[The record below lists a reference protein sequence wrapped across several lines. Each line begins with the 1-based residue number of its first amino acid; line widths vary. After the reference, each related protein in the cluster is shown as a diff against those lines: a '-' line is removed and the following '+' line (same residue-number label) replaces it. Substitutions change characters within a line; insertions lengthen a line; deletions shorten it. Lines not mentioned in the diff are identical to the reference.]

1 VTVKIWVLVAVPA
14 GVVTVTGPLP
24 RADCGTVAVMCASES
39 TVNRA
44 DLPAIVTDVAPARA
58 LPLIATELPRVPLVG
73 EIEEIVG
80 AWATVTVKLGETT
93 VAASPI
99 VTVIGP
105 VEAPFGTVVVICMPP
120 EFTEKADETPDVKV
134 TVAAPLRPLPFRAT
148 LEPTGPLAGLIEL
161 ITGTTEKLAEL
172 VAVPPG
178 VVTLIGPVVAV
189 LGTVAVICVPPELTA

>member
-1 VTVKIWVLVAVPA
+1 
-14 GVVTVTGPLP
+14 
-24 RADCGTVAVMCASES
+24 M
-39 TVNRA
+39 
-44 DLPAIVTDVAPARA
+44 
-58 LPLIATELPRVPLVG
+58 
-73 EIEEIVG
+73 
-80 AWATVTVKLGETT
+80 TVKLGETT

-105 VEAPFGTVVVICMPP
+105 VEAPFGTVVVICVPP
-120 EFTEKADETPDVKV
+120 EFTEKADETPDVNV
-134 TVAAPLRPLPFRAT
+134 TVAAPVRPLPFRAT

-172 VAVPPG
+172 DAVPPD